1 MKVDRFEFS
10 RKFEKAY
17 AKLPRRLQARVRET
31 LAQAAEDL
39 TQPSL
44 RMHGLK
50 GARAGTVSLD
60 AGGDLRILCRIHE
73 VDGHTVAFLELVG
86 THGQL
91 YG

>member
-1 MKVDRFEFS
+1 MKVERFEFS

-17 AKLPRRLQARVRET
+17 AKLPKCSQVRVREALT
-31 LAQAAEDL
+31 RAAEDL
-39 TQPSL
+39 THPGL
-44 RMHGLK
+44 RMHELK

-73 VDGHTVAFLELVG
+73 ADGRTVAFLELVG
-86 THGQL
+86 THSQL